1 MTQQKKNKWKNNSG
15 GKRGKGGGFS
25 TVSSAYRVRPKSSFH
40 FIICMLFKKKKHFRL
55 CVAPHD
61 IQSVA
66 VIPLT
71 LFNSHM
77 LLTIIQMN
85 QKQDGVVL
93 FPVVIFTTFVFFFSK
108 LTKYFSDLLLLL
120 LLLDWCSA
128 GARIFSRLSLL
139 QTDPPWQAW
148 LPQIP
153 PSLSLSLS
161 LCKKLE
167 KKEDEAQNK
176 VDFDLNETQTFQK
189 KQENT
194 RLTSVHF
201 ASSPLSFFFFF

>member
-1 MTQQKKNKWKNNSG
+1 KKKTLFPPHHDPTKKKTNEKTIQVASVAKVVASLLF
-15 GKRGKGGGFS
+15 RLLTGFGRK
-25 TVSSAYRVRPKSSFH
+25 ALFILSFA
-40 FIICMLFKKKKHFRL
+40 CCLKKKHFRL

-85 QKQDGVVL
+85 QKQRKQDGVVL

-120 LLLDWCSA
+120 LLLD
-128 GARIFSRLSLL
+128 
-139 QTDPPWQAW
+139 
-148 LPQIP
+148 
-153 PSLSLSLS
+153 
-161 LCKKLE
+161 
-167 KKEDEAQNK
+167 
-176 VDFDLNETQTFQK
+176 
-189 KQENT
+189 
-194 RLTSVHF
+194 
-201 ASSPLSFFFFF
+201 

>member
-1 MTQQKKNKWKNNSG
+1 MAKVVASLLFRLLT
-15 GKRGKGGGFS
+15 GFGRK
-25 TVSSAYRVRPKSSFH
+25 ALFILSFA
-40 FIICMLFKKKKHFRL
+40 CSLKKKKHFRL

-120 LLLDWCSA
+120 LLLD
-128 GARIFSRLSLL
+128 
-139 QTDPPWQAW
+139 
-148 LPQIP
+148 
-153 PSLSLSLS
+153 
-161 LCKKLE
+161 
-167 KKEDEAQNK
+167 
-176 VDFDLNETQTFQK
+176 
-189 KQENT
+189 
-194 RLTSVHF
+194 
-201 ASSPLSFFFFF
+201 